1 MQRLCQDWE
10 IENLA
15 FSFASY
21 VSNERI
27 LLLNTVKH
35 LLIQLSQNEQLSGEV
50 EYGNLNPVVFM
61 ITTQMPLKFFVH
73 YCFKW
78 AMKVFYELLS
88 QYVWY
93 QK

>member
-1 MQRLCQDWE
+1 MQRLCQGWE